1 MIAFRLAIGDFMFT
15 VTQLAR
21 KVGISRSTILYYERE
36 GLLMPASRS
45 ENGYRWYGLSEIKR
59 LEAIV
64 SYRSYGIPVANI
76 GNLLDRREGKSQS
89 RILRDHFNELEK
101 EIIQIR
107 KQQKAIV
114 ALLQKPKLLEKDM
127 VTKERWVA
135 IMKASGF
142 DEAAMRTWHRKF
154 EEMEPDEHQ
163 KFLESLGIN
172 AGEIEHIRSM

>member
-1 MIAFRLAIGDFMFT
+1 MFT

-36 GLLMPASRS
+36 GLLMPAFRS
-45 ENGYRWYGLSEIKR
+45 ENGYRWYGASEIKR

-76 GNLLDRREGKSQS
+76 GNLLDRRVGKSQS

-114 ALLQKPKLLEKDM
+114 ALLQKPKLLEKDIHSRGISSKSPRD
-127 VTKERWVA
+127 VSRVFVRFRER
-135 IMKASGF
+135 SG
-142 DEAAMRTWHRKF
+142 K
-154 EEMEPDEHQ
+154 
-163 KFLESLGIN
+163 SLI
-172 AGEIEHIRSM
+172 